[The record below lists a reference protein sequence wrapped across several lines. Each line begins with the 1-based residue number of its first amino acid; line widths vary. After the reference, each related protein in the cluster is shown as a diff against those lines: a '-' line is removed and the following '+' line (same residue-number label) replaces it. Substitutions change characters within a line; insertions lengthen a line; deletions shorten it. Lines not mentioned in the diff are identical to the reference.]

1 MIPEYSFYAKL
12 SQLVLNMTQP
22 AKKPKLVRLLLYY
35 LSSLKFVVI
44 IKNWYLISLG
54 YLKILDFSSGKYSLE
69 LFNGLKFYV
78 GHFMDAWAIKEVF
91 GENDY
96 RLGVVKKK
104 QTIIDIGANIGTF
117 TVLSAISNT
126 KATVICFEPSKP
138 TFKLLQ
144 KNIQVN
150 NLADR
155 VFHNQ
160 MAVGGEK
167 GILKLFNSGPSGLRS
182 LFRVRSEQNYEMVSV
197 TTLKDIFHKYKIN
210 RCDYL
215 KIDCEGAEYAIL
227 ESCPEQILKSIKHIS
242 LEFHEMLP
250 SQKHHHLIDIL
261 ENVGFKITHSY
272 NKIENNI
279 GYIYAYR

>member
-1 MIPEYSFYAKL
+1 
-12 SQLVLNMTQP
+12 MTQP
-22 AKKPKLVRLLLYY
+22 AKKPKLVRLVLYY
-35 LSSLKFVVI
+35 LSSLKFIII